1 MECPTCKFQL
11 HPNMNNSFI
20 GKNKRNIS
28 IFLYHQLCPE
38 CGEPIVGIKESSL
51 GELYM
56 NPNNVEGLVF
66 LIKERNKSKEI
77 NN

>member
-1 MECPTCKFQL
+1 
-11 HPNMNNSFI
+11 MNNSLI

-28 IFLYHQLCPE
+28 LFVYYQICPE
-38 CGEPIVGIKESSL
+38 CGEPIVGIKESTR

-66 LIKERNKSKEI
+66 LTKDRNITREK
-77 NN
+77 

>member
-11 HPNMNNSFI
+11 HPNMNTSFI

-28 IFLYHQLCPE
+28 LFIYYQVCPE
-38 CGEPIVGIKESSL
+38 CGEPIVGIKESTK

-56 NPNNVEGLVF
+56 NPNDIEGLIL
-66 LIKERNKSKEI
+66 LIKERKREK
-77 NN
+77 